1 MYHLRRFSIASV
13 CVGSVI
19 FVFWLLPLLLNPTPP
34 TAEQRR
40 RDHAWVSTSHHWL
53 DRQACR
59 WFSLC
64 GVQHLRRDLPERLR
78 KAPDNDSGDLRLE
91 LRSLSAPIDSLQWR
105 TRESLGDESWE
116 IAGQDQATEAEAA
129 VVQET
134 APQPEHDAVSA
145 ADSSSDKKAIPD
157 YVLAYAPMVHL
168 FSDEHFWPS
177 HIGEHVKHMEAFTN
191 GSALTHPF
199 PLTLDNMAQLNNE
212 TGKVYLT
219 SMDDV
224 EERPA
229 WLLSR
234 ANKPIPFADDEN
246 SDGDNQGDGQR
257 KPREDGSG
265 HATDPRRK
273 YPDDTTWFDVDR
285 DHPLHQLSDPRK
297 ILSLDRHPRMD
308 GPEDTRAHRSRIE
321 NLHQAAGGVSGF
333 ANVVNAAV
341 AGAATA
347 VDAIVP
353 LETAAATDGKTPTQQ
368 KPIVV
373 VEPQYGHKPD
383 DSGYSAAP
391 AILVMVDKGSGIMDA
406 FWFFFY
412 SYNLGQTV
420 LGVRYGNHIGDW
432 EHCMIRFENGV
443 PRALFLSEHEGG
455 QAYAWGA
462 LEKFQPKRSAD
473 EDANLPPLPKRPVI
487 YSAVGSHAMYAVPG
501 NHPYVL
507 PFQMLKDVT
516 DKGPLWDP
524 AKNNLAYHYD
534 YVIGENEAGSNEDI
548 DEGDDESEISD
559 NSGDDDGDDTTSPLL
574 TSLTPAASNPDAPTS
589 WFHFTGTWG
598 DELYELGDKRQWRLF
613 GQYHYITG
621 PVGPKFKNLQR
632 KKVCQTKRCRILF
645 HLEDGGTWY
654 H

>member
-1 MYHLRRFSIASV
+1 MYHLRRLTIGSV
-13 CVGSVI
+13 IVGSFI

-34 TAEQRR
+34 TPEQRR
-40 RDHAWVSTSHHWL
+40 RDQSWVDTSPYWL

-64 GVQHLRRDLPERLR
+64 GLHHLRRDLPERVG
-78 KAPDNDSGDLRLE
+78 KAPDNDDNNDDGDDLRLE
-91 LRSLSAPIDSLQWR
+91 LRSLPAALGRHQWR
-105 TRESLGDESWE
+105 TRESPGDESWE
-116 IAGQDQATEAEAA
+116 IAGQQEAA
-129 VVQET
+129 
-134 APQPEHDAVSA
+134 PDA
-145 ADSSSDKKAIPD
+145 SSSSKKEIPD

-168 FSDEHFWPS
+168 YSDEHFWPS
-177 HIGEHVKHMEAFTN
+177 HIAEHVKHMQAFNN
-191 GSALTHPF
+191 GMALDEPF
-199 PLTLDNMAQLNNE
+199 PLTPDNLARLNNE
-212 TGKVYLT
+212 TGEVYLT
-219 SMDDV
+219 SMDDI
-224 EERPA
+224 EDRPA
-229 WLLSR
+229 WLLSH
-234 ANKPIPFADDEN
+234 ANRPIPFSEEDDDDN
-246 SDGDNQGDGQR
+246 KGDNRR
-257 KPREDGSG
+257 KSRSDEGGSSG
-265 HATDPRRK
+265 FDPRRQ

-285 DHPLHQLSDPRK
+285 DHPLHRLSDPRK
-297 ILSLDRHPRMD
+297 IDSLDRHPRMD
-308 GPEDTRAHRSRIE
+308 GPEDTRSHRMRVDG
-321 NLHQAAGGVSGF
+321 LRVAAGGAEGF
-333 ANVVNAAV
+333 ANAVNAAL

-347 VDAIVP
+347 VDAVSP
-353 LETAAATDGKTPTQQ
+353 VQATATADVGAATQQ

-373 VEPQYGHKPD
+373 VAPQSGHRPD
-383 DSGYSAAP
+383 DSGRSNAP

-420 LGVRYGNHIGDW
+420 LGVRYGNHVGDW
-432 EHCMIRFENGV
+432 EHCMIRFESGV

-455 QAYAWGA
+455 QAYAWSA
-462 LEKFQPKRSAD
+462 LEKFQPKRSED
-473 EDANLPPLPKRPVI
+473 EDADLPPLPERPVI

-524 AKNNLAYHYD
+524 AKNNLAYFYD
-534 YVIGENEAGSNEDI
+534 YVVGQSEGGSHEDGENGENGQFSND
-548 DEGDDESEISD
+548 DDENENDS
-559 NSGDDDGDDTTSPLL
+559 TTSALL

-589 WFHFTGTWG
+589 WFHFAGPWG
-598 DELYELGDKRQWRLF
+598 DEMYELGDRRQWRLF

-632 KKVCQTKRCRILF
+632 QKVCQTQRCRLLF